1 MPLNIEYLQKQL
13 AQNIEKVKFNQAPS
27 SLFEPI
33 SYILSIGGKRIRPLL
48 VLMAYN
54 LYCDDI
60 DKVMKPAIGIEI
72 FHNFTLL
79 HDDLMDQSDKRR
91 GHATVHKKWSEN
103 TAILSGDAMLIESYN
118 YITQVDDKKLPT
130 IINLFSATA
139 MDVCKGQQ
147 YDMDFEQRLDVTE
160 AEYLEMIRL
169 KTAVL
174 LASSLQLGAILAG
187 ASPEDATS
195 LHTFGIH
202 IGIAFQIKDDLLDVF
217 GNSDKLGKNIG
228 DDIVTNK
235 KTYLLV
241 KALELVTGETK
252 NNLNN
257 WLVDKDFDYTTKIE
271 AVKDIYVQLNIKDI
285 SEQLIDMHY
294 KKAMSALDAVS
305 VITEKKVE
313 LKNLMSN
320 LMNREK

>member
-241 KALELVTGETK
+241 KALELATGETK